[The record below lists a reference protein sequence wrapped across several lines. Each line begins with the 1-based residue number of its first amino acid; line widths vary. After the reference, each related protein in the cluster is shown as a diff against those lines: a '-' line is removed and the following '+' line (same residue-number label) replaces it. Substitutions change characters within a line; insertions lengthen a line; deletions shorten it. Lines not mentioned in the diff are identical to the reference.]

1 MSASRRAFTLV
12 EMLVV
17 LGIIAVL
24 VALLAPA
31 VMAAINNA
39 RRAAIAVEISSLDS
53 AVTAYQTKR
62 GDFPPNFR
70 DHGAF
75 IRHVRKC
82 YPKIT
87 PAHLLEVER
96 RVWSTAPD
104 YPVASIDYT
113 RVPNMDEGESLVFW
127 LYMVDNDPREPFKAI
142 LAAFPI
148 NNMPP
153 PSVANTLLATN
164 SAEKIFPFKEE
175 RLVSSDGDGMPSYR
189 AIYSKETF
197 YLYLDS
203 RSYDDLLNFTNATTT
218 ANSRAFGELRTLGE
232 TRPYWSE
239 DRSTT
244 TPTPAV
250 PLTAHFKPENPTTF
264 QIICAG
270 QDGLFGIDPPN
281 GGAKFFPGGGGTN
294 GGRGY
299 WPDDNDNMTNFS
311 EGRRLEDHIP

>member
-1 MSASRRAFTLV
+1 MSRRAFTLV

-31 VMAAINNA
+31 VMAAINSA
-39 RRAAIAVEISSLDS
+39 RRAAIATDISGLHD
-53 AVTAYQTKR
+53 AVTAYQTKH
-62 GDFPPNFR
+62 GDLPPNFR
-70 DHGAF
+70 DHAAF

-87 PAHLLEVER
+87 PAHLTLVER
-96 RVWSTAPD
+96 RIWSTAPD
-104 YPVASIDYT
+104 YTAANFDPT

-127 LYMVDNDPREPFKAI
+127 LYLVDNDPREPFKAI

-148 NNMPP
+148 NNTPA
-153 PSVANTLLATN
+153 PSVANTLLAAG
-164 SAEKIFPFKEE
+164 SPEKIYPFKED
-175 RLVSSDGDGMPSYR
+175 RLISSDNDGMPSYR
-189 AIYSKETF
+189 AIYSNETF

-203 RSYDDLLNFTNATTT
+203 RSYDDFLNFANSTTT

-239 DRSTT
+239 IRSTT

-250 PLTAHFKPENPTTF
+250 PLTAHFKAMNPTSF
-264 QIICAG
+264 QIIGAG
-270 QDGLFGIDPPN
+270 QDGLFGVDPPN
-281 GGAKFFPGGGGTN
+281 AGAKFFPGGGGTN

-299 WPDDNDNMTNFS
+299 WPEDNDNMTNFS